1 MKSDT
6 KVKRFWKSIANELK
20 LIFGVT
26 ASIASLVL
34 LVCVL
39 LPLCFILAFTVP
51 IWILPASMKFWIWIV
66 IVDLPLIY
74 RVILKIR
81 HEESLAKIMTEAYET
96 SGKPMEQ
103 SIQEYKDIL
112 EKEKENK

>member
-1 MKSDT
+1 MKSDA
-6 KVKRFWKSIANELK
+6 KVKRFWKSIVNELK
-20 LIFGVT
+20 DIFGVT

-51 IWILPASMKFWIWIV
+51 IWILPVSIKFWIWIV
-66 IVDLPLIY
+66 VVDLPLIY
-74 RVILKIR
+74 GVILKIR
-81 HEESLAKIMTEAYET
+81 HEDSLAKIMTEAYET

-103 SIQEYKDIL
+103 SIQEYKEIL
-112 EKEKENK
+112 EKEKKDK